1 MEQLSFDKRA
11 VFSFDNCSKVI
22 VDRDINNSRKGII
35 ACYSANT
42 LDVPLEN
49 PNNNYFTQDS
59 NQITFNSQELIGQ
72 LTTMDIYNSVGAKV
86 GNLFNGIINQQN
98 YNFNL
103 PDLPNGAYYLQCQLP
118 TKTLNFNFMVVR

>member
-1 MEQLSFDKRA
+1 MFL
-11 VFSFDNCSKVI
+11 
-22 VDRDINNSRKGII
+22 
-35 ACYSANT
+35 YSANT